1 MVGLGFLAFR
11 KLLTLIWSLALAATA
26 RGITNGMYGY
36 GNDFSSYIGQLFDEA
51 GLGYSYGYRA
61 SSSLT
66 QSMIRPLADWIQKT
80 LGLSTNPLI
89 LIAAVAMPVLE
100 IIILV
105 QIRTAENRR

>member
-1 MVGLGFLAFR
+1 MVDWDS
-11 KLLTLIWSLALAATA
+11 LLSGTA
-26 RGITNGMYGY
+26 DPYLVSGACGNGRGITNGMYGY
-36 GNDFSSYIGQLFDEA
+36 GNDFSSYIEQLFEEA

-89 LIAAVAMPVLE
+89 LIAAVAMPILE

-105 QIRTAENRR
+105 QIRAAENRR